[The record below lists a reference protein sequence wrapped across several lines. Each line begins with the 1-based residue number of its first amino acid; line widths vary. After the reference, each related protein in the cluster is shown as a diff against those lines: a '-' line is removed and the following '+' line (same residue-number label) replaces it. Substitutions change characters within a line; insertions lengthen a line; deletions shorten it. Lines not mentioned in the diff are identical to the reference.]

1 VDLFYAVSFDYGVWG
16 VFTEVLGDGLLLVGY
31 GFGVDCCGLDVG
43 FGLGVSV
50 LWIEKINNVSVSR
63 VINFINNKWFYVELE
78 L

>member
-1 VDLFYAVSFDYGVWG
+1 
-16 VFTEVLGDGLLLVGY
+16 
-31 GFGVDCCGLDVG
+31 VDCCGLDVG